1 MNVFVPKDW
10 AELMLLGKILKE
22 PVLRKLVPKACTDAM
37 PDELILNE
45 VFKEL
50 VPKDSI
56 DVIPEDLIL

>member
-1 MNVFVPKDW
+1 
-10 AELMLLGKILKE
+10 MLLGKILKE

-37 PDELILNE
+37 PEELILNE

-50 VPKDSI
+50 VPNDSI